1 MDKRFDNYINQIV
14 SGLKCSKEEK
24 NDIKE
29 EIKDH
34 LTLLKTEYLEE
45 GYSEDV
51 AIQKALYSFGDGNHI
66 QEGLQHSLFPYYR
79 LIKISKWILF
89 GLYSFVLLWNLL
101 LIRMLDRII
110 NYKYFNT
117 YFWYPENTHSFFDL
131 KVWKLNSNII
141 PFHNVYEYITGT
153 NRFNVD
159 IIIHNTIGNI
169 LIFIPLGF
177 FLPILFN
184 KYNSLSKVFI
194 VSLLLTCIIELLQF
208 FLQLGQFDIDD
219 IILNTIGGIAG
230 YLIIKLLMKASLY
243 TKRKTSQKQQ
253 VI

>member
-1 MDKRFDNYINQIV
+1 MDKRFDNYINQII

-34 LTLLKTEYLEE
+34 LTLLKAEYLEY

-51 AIQKALYSFGDGNHI
+51 AVQKALHSFGDGNHI
-66 QEGLQHSLFPYYR
+66 QEGLQHSLFPFYR
-79 LIKISKWILF
+79 LINISKWILF
-89 GLYSFVLLWNLL
+89 GLYSFILLWNLL
-101 LIRMLDRII
+101 FIRMLDRIR
-110 NYKYFNT
+110 YAEY
-117 YFWYPENTHSFFDL
+117 THSFFNL

-141 PFHNVYEYITGT
+141 PFRTVYEYLTGF

-159 IIIHNTIGNI
+159 IIIHNTLGNI

-184 KYNSLSKVFI
+184 KYKSFSKVCI
-194 VSLLLTCIIELLQF
+194 ASLLLTCIIEVLQL
-208 FLQLGQFDIDD
+208 FLQIGQFDIDD